1 MKPAHIDHFYYVAAE
16 ALHALYGVFPVRH
29 LLLVEDI
36 TGPIRYD
43 LTGMPDRKSTACFEA
58 MVWLSEHE
66 LINYRTVEPRDIGVE
81 GAVLT
86 QRAFVL
92 LNGAIQWEDG
102 EVMSRIEG
110 IREAR
115 RLRAY
120 DDLAA
125 VLQDLLAANCQWGAP
140 VIAKPLRRG
149 ARLTVV
155 DEETG

>member
-1 MKPAHIDHFYYVAAE
+1 MKPVHIDDFYHVAAE
-16 ALHALYGVFPVRH
+16 ALHTLYGVFPVRH

-36 TGPIRYD
+36 SGPIRYD
-43 LTGMPDRKSTACFEA
+43 LTGMPDRKSTACFEGL
-58 MVWLSEHE
+58 VWLADHG

-92 LNGAIQWEDG
+92 LNGAIRWEDG
-102 EVMSRIEG
+102 ETMSRIEG

-120 DDLAA
+120 DDLGTI
-125 VLQDLLAANCQWGAP
+125 VQDLLAANCQWGAP
-140 VIAKPLRRG
+140 VVMQPLRRG
-149 ARLTVV
+149 PRLSVV
-155 DEETG
+155 DEDFG